1 MSAAESNGAS
11 DLSLAV
17 TQLMKGVVYR
27 EAHERAWRDLLA
39 LRAQV
44 SDYVA
49 VLGLEAVVDEAEGY
63 AFLRSLP
70 DPVAEQDGRSGPP
83 RLVARRSLSF
93 HVSLLLVLLRKR
105 LAEFDASGAE
115 NDGRLILGKEQ
126 IAELLR
132 VFVPAGSNE
141 VKVITQLDGHLK
153 KVVELGYLRQ
163 VPGPED
169 LYEVRRILKAFV
181 DGQWL
186 AEFDERLARYR
197 ALVLGQDADDASG
210 TAANAPMEAGR

>member
-1 MSAAESNGAS
+1 MSAAADSGH

-27 EAHERAWRDLLA
+27 ETHERAWRDLLA

-44 SDYVA
+44 ADYVA
-49 VLGLEAVVDEAEGY
+49 VLGLEAVVDESEGY
-63 AFLRSLP
+63 AFLRSAP
-70 DPVAEQDGRSGPP
+70 DTAAEQDGRPAPP

-105 LAEFDASGAE
+105 MAEFDASGAE
-115 NDGRLILGKEQ
+115 NDGRLILGREQ

-132 VFVPAGSNE
+132 VFLPAASNE
-141 VKVITQLDGHLK
+141 VRVLTQLDGHLK
-153 KVVELGYLRQ
+153 KAVDLGFLRQ

-197 ALVLGQDADDASG
+197 ALVLGQDTDGGG
-210 TAANAPMEAGR
+210 TVANAPMEADR